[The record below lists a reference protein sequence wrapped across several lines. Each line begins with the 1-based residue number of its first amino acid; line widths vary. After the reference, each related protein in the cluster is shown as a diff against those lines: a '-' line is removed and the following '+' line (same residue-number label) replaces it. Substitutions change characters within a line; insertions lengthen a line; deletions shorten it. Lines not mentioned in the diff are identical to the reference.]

1 MSFNSIDEI
10 KPQKGKQELVFSLL
24 GKIDFMLL
32 GGSRYGG
39 KTAVSVMMSLAY
51 QNDPNYRGIYFRK
64 QSDQLIGGGSLDE
77 YCKSMYTWYDSKRVG
92 KPNICYKF
100 PSGATVELRHMY
112 NADDYEKH
120 RGKSYSAVFF
130 DEIDQFDQHE
140 VEFLM
145 TCLRSNADMNSF
157 CVGTCNPSQ
166 SWVKPLVEWYLDE
179 TGIPSA
185 DKIGA
190 IRYFIVKEGE
200 FIFGD
205 DEQFFL
211 KNYPD
216 SVYITNDKGET
227 VYVPPKTF
235 TFVFFNI
242 FDNEIGQKRNPRY
255 LSELK
260 NKPQWQVQAELYG
273 DWNAVPQKS
282 QYWKREWLR
291 GEKGERVKSLLQVPS
306 EKSCI
311 TMRGVDKAHSEP
323 SESYKYPDYTA
334 WSPQFRKTRE
344 GLYYMV
350 GNYHPD
356 IKDPPRPIDKNPC
369 VGRVRMLAG
378 ERDALIV
385 KQAVYD
391 GADCQVVLS
400 RDKGSGA
407 QDFRYTVSAVMSA
420 VDEFGRP
427 ARIRVQQDLTQ
438 SNQADKKL
446 KDFQPFC
453 NACQQGL
460 VYIVED
466 TFNKDTLEAIYKEL
480 EGFDGVKSSALKHDD
495 FVDAISMTFNAISA
509 SGTPYRTLGS
519 HQIETR
525 SLAHDILTQQV

>member
-1 MSFNSIDEI
+1 M
-10 KPQKGKQELVFSLL
+10 L
-24 GKIDFMLL
+24 GDVDFMLL

-39 KTAVSVMMSLAY
+39 KSLVEVMISLRY
-51 QNDPNYRGIYFRK
+51 QHDKDYRGIYFRK

-77 YCKSMYTWYDSKRVG
+77 YCKSMYTWYDAKRVG
-92 KPNICYKF
+92 KPNICYTF

-112 NADDYEKH
+112 NNDDYEKH

-179 TGIPSA
+179 TGIP
-185 DKIGA
+185 DKDKVGA

-200 FIFGD
+200 FIFAD

-211 KNYPD
+211 DNYYD
-216 SVYITNDKGET
+216 SVFITDDEGNT
-227 VYVPPKTF
+227 IYTPPKTF
-235 TFVFFNI
+235 TFIFFNI
-242 FDNEIGQKRNPRY
+242 FDNKIGQKRNPRY

-260 NKPQWQVQAELYG
+260 NKPEWQVRAELYG
-273 DWNAVPQKS
+273 DWNSVPQKS
-282 QYWKREWLR
+282 QFWKREWVR
-291 GEKGERVKSLLQVPS
+291 GEKGERVKSLQQVPDT
-306 EKSCI
+306 KSCI
-311 TMRGVDKAHSEP
+311 VMRGVDKAHSEP

-334 WSPQFRKTRE
+334 WSPQLRKTRE

-350 GNYHPD
+350 GNYHHE
-356 IKDPPRPIDKNPC
+356 IKDPIRSGDRTP
-369 VGRVRMLAG
+369 VLGRVRMLAG
-378 ERDALIV
+378 ERDAMIV

-391 GADCQVVLS
+391 GNECQVVLA
-400 RDKGSGA
+400 RDKGAGA
-407 QDFRYTVSAVMSA
+407 QDFRYTVTKVSSAL
-420 VDEFGRP
+420 DEFGRP
-427 ARIRVQQDLTQ
+427 ARLRVIQDLTQ
-438 SNQADKKL
+438 SNQKDKKV

-466 TFNKDTLEAIYKEL
+466 TFPKDTLEAFYKEI
-480 EGFDGVKSSALKHDD
+480 ESFDGTDSGGATKRDD
-495 FVDAISMTFNAISA
+495 WVDAIAMTFNAASSA
-509 SGTPYRTLGS
+509 GSPYRTLGN
-519 HQIETR
+519 HQIEAK
-525 SLAHDILTQQV
+525 SLAHDILKR